1 MHYFGRKRS
10 YPLPCMYTDC
20 LTENIRTGV
29 REYMQISF
37 MDKCYHSERTNQ
49 SLDNEGGKK
58 LGK

>member
-1 MHYFGRKRS
+1 
-10 YPLPCMYTDC
+10 MYTDC

-29 REYMQISF
+29 REYLQISF

-58 LGK
+58 LSR